1 VEDAAAAEVIA
12 RLTEEGAIDDQRF
25 ALRYA
30 EDKRELAG
38 WGPKRI
44 REALSARGTPQE
56 AIEAA
61 VGREGPQ
68 DVLNRAIGVLQSTGS
83 EVDDDESRQR
93 ALALLARR
101 GFPLETAYEA
111 VRALERKR

>member
-1 VEDAAAAEVIA
+1 VEDAAVADLLV
-12 RLTEEGAIDDQRF
+12 RLVEEGALDDQRF

-44 REALSARGTPQE
+44 REALGARGVPDE

-68 DVLNRAIGVLQSTGS
+68 DVLNRAIGVLQSTDS